1 MKLIFLIAFWL
12 EPRHPHLDAPISTTS
27 KAKARN
33 FLQSLPSGLFH
44 SEWQLYTSFDHIRHL
59 RNCLFP
65 SLPYS
70 VLWIH
75 VCSSQHVAG
84 TIPHFLCPGYR
95 VQTLRWT
102 SQTWALPWCKTCH
115 TSLCPRP
122 SIPRDFL
129 SVLPRYAASCL
140 HIICPHM
147 VCLESSSVC
156 PEEVSHM
163 KFYKDNIIYWQNMDY
178 I

>member
-1 MKLIFLIAFWL
+1 MPQYPPHPKPKPGTFFKAWL
-12 EPRHPHLDAPISTTS
+12 QVSSTVNDSSTHLS
-27 KAKARN
+27 
-33 FLQSLPSGLFH
+33 
-44 SEWQLYTSFDHIRHL
+44 DHIRHL

-70 VLWIH
+70 VLWTH
-75 VCSSQHVAG
+75 VCSSQHIAG

-156 PEEVSHM
+156 TEEVSHM